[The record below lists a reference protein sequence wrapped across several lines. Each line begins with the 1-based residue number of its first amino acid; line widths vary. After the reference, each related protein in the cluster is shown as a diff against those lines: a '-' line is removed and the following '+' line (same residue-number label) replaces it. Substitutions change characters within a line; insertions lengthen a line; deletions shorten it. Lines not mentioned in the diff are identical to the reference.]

1 MLTTWPHLV
10 LFHAAVTAGTKV
22 GRKAPGCYDS
32 LLLLPLF
39 LCLPFSE
46 WPSICAHALWS
57 WSAQIRLPSPYS
69 VWVGHLVCW
78 RGHTAKK
85 QLAASLVLSNKVVLS
100 KSKMVTKRILKIPC
114 VVIELGQLRSHQK
127 LSLLIC
133 VTEKLSDVWWKTCI
147 SSCLIYF
154 CTWIVDVLLYLP
166 VCMTNGIPISHR
178 VKKKKQPFL
187 INFQLSGFLC
197 DVSTR

>member
-1 MLTTWPHLV
+1 MLFICLHNTACAANYSLCFNTVLFLQHAVLTTWPHLV
-10 LFHAAVTAGTKV
+10 LSHAAVTAGTKV

-69 VWVGHLVCW
+69 VWVGRLVCW

-85 QLAASLVLSNKVVLS
+85 QLAASLVLSNKVILS

-133 VTEKLSDVWWKTCI
+133 VPEKLSDIRYSFGEKHA
-147 SSCLIYF
+147 S
-154 CTWIVDVLLYLP
+154 LP
-166 VCMTNGIPISHR
+166 
-178 VKKKKQPFL
+178 F
-187 INFQLSGFLC
+187 
-197 DVSTR
+197 